1 MEPPALSME
10 IIVKIG
16 YWDVSMQCIDREE
29 EEPLSIMISSSQQV
43 TDRKSVV

>member
-43 TDRKSVV
+43 DRKSVV